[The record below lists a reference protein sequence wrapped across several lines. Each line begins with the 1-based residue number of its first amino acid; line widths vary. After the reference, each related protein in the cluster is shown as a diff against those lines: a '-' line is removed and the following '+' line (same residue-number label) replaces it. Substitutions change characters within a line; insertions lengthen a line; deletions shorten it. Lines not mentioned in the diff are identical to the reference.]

1 MGRRCHHD
9 HPTCTRT
16 SLLPH
21 TSISSS
27 LQALLSFDGGLLV
40 VSHDEHLVSSIC
52 EELWVAEPGKVSIFR
67 NPDTS
72 RPAFEA
78 YRKLQ
83 LKKKPAPASGAP
95 PKKS

>member
-1 MGRRCHHD
+1 MRIHG
-9 HPTCTRT
+9 
-16 SLLPH
+16 SLTGHKRVATTPCDASE
-21 TSISSS
+21 TASETAANAQEVS
-27 LQALLSFDGGLLV
+27 V
-40 VSHDEHLVSSIC
+40 VAHDEHLVSSIC